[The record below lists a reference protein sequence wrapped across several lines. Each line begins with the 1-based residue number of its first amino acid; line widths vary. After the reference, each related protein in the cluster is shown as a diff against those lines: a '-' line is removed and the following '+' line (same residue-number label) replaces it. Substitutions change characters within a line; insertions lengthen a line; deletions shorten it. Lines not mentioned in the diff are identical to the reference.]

1 MNEWTTKIKQF
12 FDINNDQKVEYYEL
26 HPIFILLSFL
36 VLYYIIIVNS
46 SVLIIFKQSDLFILF
61 FVFMLIFST
70 LYIINHNNIYQTK
83 KSNFRDKVYYS
94 INIANILI
102 ATFSII
108 YLVGLF
114 FIKK

>member
-83 KSNFRDKVYYS
+83 KSNFRDKIYYS
-94 INIANILI
+94 INIVNSLI
-102 ATFSII
+102 SAFAII
-108 YLVGLF
+108 YLFGLF
-114 FIKK
+114 FLKK